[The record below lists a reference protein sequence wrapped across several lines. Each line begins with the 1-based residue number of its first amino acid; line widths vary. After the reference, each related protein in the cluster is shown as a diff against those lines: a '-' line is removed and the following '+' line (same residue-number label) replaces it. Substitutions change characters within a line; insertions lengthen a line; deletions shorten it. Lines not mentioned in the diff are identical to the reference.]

1 MEQSTRRKLVT
12 AAVLAVATSLLVLF
26 IAGGQ
31 KAPTGPTPIEA
42 VSEAQPSS
50 VEPSVQE
57 SGELSSPTAST
68 NTLEAATAVS
78 VESLVKPAY
87 RPGVNAQSAFQIGSL
102 EDSGTARVTLDA
114 GGGGVVEIRL
124 SDEYEKASDLRAAEA
139 GEDLPEEAH
148 YLLAEAI
155 RYPLPSTEIL
165 LPQLSV
171 FELQLNGSP
180 VPLWGEIPA
189 WSSSRDEQGVVTA
202 VATIEAGPKDAR
214 VPVLRITRS
223 FYPLD
228 GYHFDVETDI
238 ENLSDQ
244 TLEVALNTVAPS
256 QLRVDAARYMDRRT
270 LRAGVLD
277 AGARVVRPSAIDESR
292 ESLAGGEAADFW
304 MPNQGSNIAWLAATN
319 RYFALAMMP
328 AESATRPSLEDQVR
342 RIRVTPIATN
352 NGGEDEQQILVTAR
366 TSATRLEAGQN
377 RITSFRIWAGPQDRS
392 QLREAS
398 TVQGLQLDRLVVYSM
413 GGFCTFCTF
422 QWLASLLLSYL
433 GALHGIVGDWAV
445 AIVFLVVTVRL
456 LLHPI
461 VRRSQINMQRFSRRM
476 AKVKPEMDALQKR
489 YAGDAKRLQQEQA
502 RLFREKGVNPLHML
516 GCLPMF
522 LQTPV
527 WIALYA
533 GLYLAVEMRHEPA
546 FFGMFQSMT
555 GDAWGFLADLSDQDH
570 MFATFSEP
578 VQVLLFRLT
587 GINGLP
593 LMMGLIFY
601 LQQKYMTPPA
611 TGTQTPEQEQMQ
623 KIMRWMLVITFP
635 LFLYGAPSGL
645 TLYIVTSST
654 IGILESR
661 WIRKKVDTMDLDSDP
676 PPKPA
681 GPRGSGNAGGSGDQ
695 SRAYSR
701 AMSRYER
708 RRDTRKKQDG
718 RETKRPPRR

>member
-1 MEQSTRRKLVT
+1 MT
-12 AAVLAVATSLLVLF
+12 AAVLAVAISLLMLF
-26 IAGGQ
+26 IAGGRG
-31 KAPTGPTPIEA
+31 APVGPTPIENISDTSQTKA
-42 VSEAQPSS
+42 ETS
-50 VEPSVQE
+50 VDT
-57 SGELSSPTAST
+57 GADALSAEAST
-68 NTLEAATAVS
+68 TTLEAASTAS
-78 VESLVKPAY
+78 IEPLLNPTY
-87 RPGVNAQSAFQIGSL
+87 QPGVNEEQSFQIGSL
-102 EDSGTARVTLDA
+102 EEASTARVTLDS
-114 GGGGVVEIRL
+114 GRGGVVEIRL
-124 SDEYEKASDLRAAEA
+124 SDEYEKPSDLRAAEA
-139 GEDLPEEAH
+139 GEELAEDAH

-189 WSSSRDEQGVVTA
+189 WSTTIDDDGTVTA
-202 VATIEAGPKDAR
+202 TATVVAGPEDSR
-214 VPVLRITRS
+214 VPILRIDRS
-223 FYPLD
+223 FLPLD
-228 GYHFDVETDI
+228 GFHFDVKTSI

-244 TLEVALNTVAPS
+244 PVEVALNTVAPS

-270 LRAGVLD
+270 LRAGVLES
-277 AGARVVRPSAIDESR
+277 GSRVVQSSAIDESR
-292 ESLAGGEAADFW
+292 ESLASGGPIDLWRPA
-304 MPNQGSNIAWLAATN
+304 QGSDIGWLAATN

-328 AESATRPSLEDQVR
+328 AEDALKPSLEDQIR
-342 RIRVTPIATN
+342 RIRVTPIAAN
-352 NGGEDEQQILVTAR
+352 EGGEDDQQILVTTR
-366 TSATRLEAGQN
+366 TSPTRLDPGQD
-377 RITSFRIWAGPQDRS
+377 RTTSFRVWAGPQDRS
-392 QLREAS
+392 QLRAAS
-398 TVQGLQLDRLVVYSM
+398 TVQGLQLDKLVVYSM

-433 GALHGIVGDWAV
+433 SMLHGLVGDWAL
-445 AIVFLVVTVRL
+445 AIVFLVITVRL

-522 LQTPV
+522 MQTPV

-533 GLYLAVEMRHEPA
+533 GLYLAVEMRHEAA
-546 FFGMFQSMT
+546 FFGAFQSLT

-578 VQVLLFRLT
+578 VQVFLFRLT

-593 LMMGLIFY
+593 LLMGLIFF
-601 LQQKYMTPPA
+601 LQQKYMTPPT

-623 KIMRWMLVITFP
+623 KIMRWMLVLTFP

-661 WIRKKVDTMDLDSDP
+661 WIRKKVDAMDLDTDP
-676 PPKPA
+676 EPKPT
-681 GPRGSGNAGGSGDQ
+681 GPRGSAGSGGSGDQ

-708 RRDTRKKQDG
+708 RRDNRKKQDD
-718 RETKRPPRR
+718 RENRRPPRH

>member
-26 IAGGQ
+26 IAGGRN
-31 KAPTGPTPIEA
+31 APTGPTPIQTA
-42 VSEAQPSS
+42 SESQPKP
-50 VEPSVQE
+50 VEPSDQE
-57 SGELSSPTAST
+57 SAESSSSTLPT
-68 NTLEAATAVS
+68 NTLEAASTAL
-78 VESLVKPAY
+78 VEPLVNPRY
-87 RPGVNAQSAFQIGSL
+87 QPGANTESAFQIGSL
-102 EDSGTARVTLDA
+102 EDAATARVTLDA

-139 GEDLPEEAH
+139 GEALPEDAH

-171 FELQLNGSP
+171 FELQLNGTP
-180 VPLWGEIPA
+180 VPLWGEVPA
-189 WSSSRDEQGVVTA
+189 WSSVRDDQGVVTA
-202 VATIEAGPKDAR
+202 VATIEAGPEDAR
-214 VPVLRITRS
+214 IPVLRISRS
-223 FYPLD
+223 FSPME
-228 GYHFDVETDI
+228 GFHFDVETAI

-244 TLEVALNTVAPS
+244 PLEVALNTVAPS

-277 AGARVVRPSAIDESR
+277 PGARVVRPSAVDESR
-292 ESLAGGEAADFW
+292 ESLAGGEPVNFW
-304 MPNQGSNIAWLAATN
+304 MPDQGSNIGWLAATN

-328 AESATRPSLEDQVR
+328 AEAADRPSLEDQIR
-342 RIRVTPIATN
+342 RIRVTPIATTD
-352 NGGEDEQQILVTAR
+352 GGEDEKQILVTAR
-366 TSATRLEAGQN
+366 TSTTRLDPGQG
-377 RITSFRIWAGPQDRS
+377 RTSSFRVWAGPQDRS
-392 QLREAS
+392 KLREAS
-398 TVQGLQLDRLVVYSM
+398 TVQGLQLDKLVVYSM

-433 GALHGIVGDWAV
+433 GMLHGFVGDWAV

-489 YAGDAKRLQQEQA
+489 YAGDPKRLQQEQA

-533 GLYLAVEMRHEPA
+533 GLYLAVEMRHEAA
-546 FFGMFQSMT
+546 FFGLFQSLT

-601 LQQKYMTPPA
+601 LQQKYMTPPS

-623 KIMRWMLVITFP
+623 KIMRWMLVLTFP

-676 PPKPA
+676 PPKPS
-681 GPRGSGNAGGSGDQ
+681 GPRGGGNAGGSGDQ

-718 RETKRPPRR
+718 RETRRPPRR